1 MYYYYEWGIKQL
13 HKHGEELCGDS
24 VVISRSSNSV
34 IMALSDGLGSGV
46 KASILSVLTTRIAIK
61 MLEKE
66 MSINEVVQALSETLP
81 VCNIRKLAYSTFS
94 IAQFFRNGIAK
105 VVDFDSPAPILLRN
119 RRVQPW
125 VYDEH
130 FIEGKNIR
138 EIEFQLEIGDWI
150 IFVSD
155 GVVNAGIGGVYP
167 LGWGWDQASQFMEQG
182 AHPKL
187 SAHELAEKITHAVSD
202 LYAGV
207 VGDDVSIVVVKVRQK
222 LTATVLTGPPI
233 KKEKDEVLVKR
244 FMNRHGKLIVCGGTT
259 AKIVS
264 RYLGRPLD
272 VDLSTDSP
280 DVPPLARIEGIDL
293 VSEGILTLTKVYEY
307 LRSGTQRDAIRFKTD
322 GASLLLRIL
331 LEVDHIHFIV
341 GQTVN
346 PAHQNP
352 NLPNE
357 LRIRV
362 TVVREIIDELR
373 NRGKEVSI
381 ELD

>member
-13 HKHGEELCGDS
+13 HKHGEELCGDN
-24 VVISRSSNSV
+24 VAISRSSGSV

-46 KASILSVLTTRIAIK
+46 KASILSILTTQIAIK
-61 MLEKE
+61 MLEND
-66 MSINEVVQALSETLP
+66 MPINEVVQSLSETLP

-94 IAQFFRNGIAK
+94 IAKFYRDGIAK
-105 VVDFDSPAPILLRN
+105 IVDFDSPSPILLRK

-125 VYDEH
+125 DYDERS
-130 FIEGKNIR
+130 IEGKNIR
-138 EIEFQLEIGDWI
+138 EIEIQLEIGDWI

-155 GVVNAGIGGVYP
+155 GVVNAGIGGAYP
-167 LGWGWDQASQFMEQG
+167 LGWGWDQAAQFMEQG
-182 AHPKL
+182 FHTKL
-187 SAHELAEKITHAVSD
+187 SAYEFAEKIIQAVGD

-207 VGDDVSIVVVKVRQK
+207 VGDDVSVVAIKVREK
-222 LTATVLTGPPI
+222 LTASVLTGPPLD
-233 KKEKDEVLVKR
+233 KEKDEVMVKR
-244 FMNRHGKLIVCGGTT
+244 FVGRPGKLIVCGGTT

-264 RYLGRPLD
+264 RYVGKPLN
-272 VDLSTDSP
+272 VDLNTLTP

-293 VSEGILTLTKVYEY
+293 VSEGILTLTKVCEY
-307 LRSGTQRDAIRFKTD
+307 LRSGTSKDAVKYRTD
-322 GASLLLRIL
+322 GASSLLRML
-331 LEVDHIHFIV
+331 FEVDHIHFIV

-352 NLPNE
+352 NLPNQ
-357 LRIRV
+357 LRIRL